1 MFQKIRICLCHPKYI
16 AMYYKEKASKIA
28 LLIVTFFLA
37 FAGIVIL
44 CECKK
49 DFFTNVD
56 NQEIVQSIVI
66 GDVPNLIFDAEQNKF
81 IGNQATY
88 KSTYYN
94 VYFLPKEKINF
105 NEREAKTSIIFD
117 AEKVTLYYS
126 GMLIHQ
132 GDYQSELLE
141 SFDLALVKDGDIKT
155 TFVFSKLLTV
165 ILNDAN
171 QNVVKLSVLNYIVTA
186 IFYYFGIVLSLFL
199 FTILSNPT
207 IGKGVRFKLCCL
219 DSLIFIA
226 VFAFQVMLGMPWL
239 LYVGV
244 ALPILYS
251 NFTFLHIV
259 RKVN

>member
-66 GDVPNLIFDAEQNKF
+66 GDIPDLIFDAEQNKF

-105 NEREAKTSIIFD
+105 NENEQKTSIIFEE
-117 AEKVTLYYS
+117 EKVSIYHAGL
-126 GMLIHQ
+126 LLHQ
-132 GDYQSELLE
+132 GNYESEYLE
-141 SFDLALVKDGDIKT
+141 SFDLALVNKGDMKS
-155 TFVFSKLLTV
+155 TFIFSKLLTV
-165 ILNDAN
+165 IFNDVNPNA
-171 QNVVKLSVLNYIVTA
+171 VKLSIVNYIATA

-226 VFAFQVMLGMPWL
+226 VFAFQVMLGIPWL